1 MTFSDF
7 TAILAVLSIPVIGV
21 ILSLPWWGVLAVILA
36 APFLIVPLWFALAA
50 IAPDAEDAE

>member
-7 TAILAVLSIPVIGV
+7 TAILVIISIPVIGV

-36 APFLIVPLWFALAA
+36 APFLIVPIWFALAA
-50 IAPDAEDAE
+50 IAPDAEESE